1 MKTKAPFRIRNDE
14 SFANLCLWPLEIL
27 FGQGIFMRATK
38 SISFVTFDEFR
49 TIVLLAS
56 TGKQITLSTLN
67 RKRRMDMA
75 EKTTAEMKQTLGLTG
90 LTMNAMALIAPGAF
104 LWLTFAIQAGTG
116 VTAPAMWIGII
127 VALLLCLAT
136 AVCYAEMAKLYP
148 GTGSSYYFAEQSFLN
163 HDKAWPYARLA
174 KFIVGW
180 GSHLYYWIYP
190 GVMVAVIGI
199 FCGYI
204 VGTLWPNVMSAS
216 NPGTAFMMLCAIAA
230 AFGIAYIAHRGVTG
244 STAVSIAI
252 NVIQI
257 SALIVFSVMA
267 LGYRMNHPP
276 GSVAFQ
282 FDSQTSA
289 SYSYEFATQ
298 KTVANGQ
305 TTDTIVRNS
314 DGVPQPALDASGKPV
329 PYHVSYPDKDASGNF
344 VSHPNA
350 FSVIRAHNWGWAFVQ
365 ATVAILILVGFESVT
380 ALGGEAKNARR
391 DVPIAVIVSL
401 LVQGAFCYLFEYFAA
416 NYLLNSGYP
425 MQSATGSAAPI
436 GDMMVLVGDAL
447 FGPGRG
453 RIFML
458 CEALTVFLA
467 LIGTTLS
474 CINTGAR
481 VTYAMGR
488 DQEVPEHFGILH
500 SRNLSPH
507 RAIWTLAT
515 ISAVVGCVGVLMAFG
530 DASAPA
536 DAAIQT
542 LPHGFW
548 SSFGYLTHDKMAALP
563 NSLLTVTL
571 ASNFGTFLLYGL
583 SCVTCLVAF
592 HNHPKFKVVRHL
604 FIPVFGVLANLACMG
619 FYLVGPFMGYG
630 TKMEPLLALGVAL
643 VWAIYGGI
651 YFVTSSKSKGRTTMV
666 ESRAETA
673 ESAGR

>member
-1 MKTKAPFRIRNDE
+1 
-14 SFANLCLWPLEIL
+14 
-27 FGQGIFMRATK
+27 
-38 SISFVTFDEFR
+38 
-49 TIVLLAS
+49 
-56 TGKQITLSTLN
+56 
-67 RKRRMDMA
+67 MA

-500 SRNLSPH
+500 SRNLSP
-507 RAIWTLAT
+507 I
-515 ISAVVGCVGVLMAFG
+515 
-530 DASAPA
+530 APSGRW
-536 DAAIQT
+536 QR
-542 LPHGFW
+542 FQRW
-548 SSFGYLTHDKMAALP
+548 S
-563 NSLLTVTL
+563 
-571 ASNFGTFLLYGL
+571 
-583 SCVTCLVAF
+583 VA
-592 HNHPKFKVVRHL
+592 
-604 FIPVFGVLANLACMG
+604 
-619 FYLVGPFMGYG
+619 
-630 TKMEPLLALGVAL
+630 
-643 VWAIYGGI
+643 
-651 YFVTSSKSKGRTTMV
+651 
-666 ESRAETA
+666 
-673 ESAGR
+673 